1 MTGSKQWKPGVEAMS
16 RRKFEEWIA
25 KDSTLSASRDQ
36 HGYTDI
42 TVAIMWHTWKSA
54 TASMTPNWPNH
65 DAAFADPVFH
75 QIRGIMG
82 TQNWGQ
88 EDALRQAVLYVLRAY
103 SETGLEASTQP
114 PKGGD
119 KE

>member
-1 MTGSKQWKPGVEAMS
+1 MAGSKQWKPGVEAMS

-42 TVAIMWHTWKSA
+42 TVAIMW
-54 TASMTPNWPNH
+54 
-65 DAAFADPVFH
+65 
-75 QIRGIMG
+75 

-114 PKGGD
+114 PKAGD
-119 KE
+119 